1 MKKLVLAAGLLLF
14 LSLVFPNGP
23 QLPVVKPPVVR
34 PVVASAPV
42 DAEIVK
48 LLTGSDAADRARIYD
63 IYSALKT
70 VLQRPTAPAR
80 ITTTEK
86 WEEVHGHTLD
96 LAIEQVNKYP
106 GLDAAIERV
115 FKTTVGTDDVLP
127 GTPDTLKKLAAACDV
142 VANSAAAAAKIS
154 R

>member
-1 MKKLVLAAGLLLF
+1 MKKLVLVAGLLLIT
-14 LSLVFPNGP
+14 SIVFPNGP
-23 QLPVVKPPVVR
+23 RFPSVKPEVTR
-34 PVVASAPV
+34 PVVESVPT

-48 LLTGSDAADRARIYD
+48 LMTGSDIADRARVYD
-63 IYSALKT
+63 VYTSLKK

-86 WEEVHGHTLD
+86 WEEVHGNTLD

-115 FKTTVGTDDVLP
+115 FKTAVGTDDVLP
-127 GTPDTLKKLAAACDV
+127 GTPETLKKLTEACDII
-142 VANSAAAAAKIS
+142 ANSVAAAK
-154 R
+154 

>member
-1 MKKLVLAAGLLLF
+1 MKKLVLVAGLLLIT
-14 LSLVFPNGP
+14 SIVFPNGP
-23 QLPVVKPPVVR
+23 RFPRVKPEVTR
-34 PVVASAPV
+34 PVVESMPT

-48 LLTGSDAADRARIYD
+48 LMTGSDIADRARVYD
-63 IYSALKT
+63 VYTSLKK

-86 WEEVHGHTLD
+86 WEEVHGNTLD

-115 FKTTVGTDDVLP
+115 FKTAVGTDDVLP
-127 GTPDTLKKLAAACDV
+127 GTPETLKKLTEACDII
-142 VANSAAAAAKIS
+142 ANSVAAAK
-154 R
+154 

>member
-63 IYSALKT
+63 VYTSLKK

-115 FKTTVGTDDVLP
+115 FKTAIGTDDVMP
-127 GTPDTLKKLAAACDV
+127 GTPETLKKLGEACDIIASSV
-142 VANSAAAAAKIS
+142 VTAK
-154 R
+154 

>member
-1 MKKLVLAAGLLLF
+1 MKKLVLVAGLLLIT
-14 LSLVFPNGP
+14 SLVFPNGP
-23 QLPVVKPPVVR
+23 RFLSVKPEVTR
-34 PVVASAPV
+34 PVVEPALT

-48 LLTGSDAADRARIYD
+48 LLTGSDITDRARIYD
-63 IYSALKT
+63 VYTSLKK

-115 FKTTVGTDDVLP
+115 FKTAVGTDDVLP
-127 GTPDTLKKLAAACDV
+127 GTPDTLKKLTEACDII
-142 VANSAAAAAKIS
+142 ANSVAAAK
-154 R
+154 